1 MKNWKKNIMIFITGQ
16 TISLF
21 GSVLVQYAITWYI
34 TLKTQSGSMMM
45 ISILCGFVPQIF
57 LSPFSGVWA
66 DRYDRKKLIIFADS
80 AIALV
85 SILAGI
91 IFFLNYREIW
101 ILFVVSVFRSLGQ
114 AVHSPAVSAAFPQM
128 VPRENLM
135 KVQGLSTGIQSA
147 TMIIAPIIAG
157 AMLSFTSI
165 ELMFSVDFLTALLAV
180 LSIFFLVKIP
190 KVKRSGDTVKIDY
203 MADIKLGIKYI
214 KEHAFLVPFFV
225 LCSAVW
231 FFIAPVAFL
240 SPLQVVRQFGE
251 EIWRLSAVEIAFS
264 IGMTVG
270 GVLVATFG
278 GFKNRMVTMLV
289 ALALLS
295 TMTIGLGVAGNF
307 WLYLGILMVQGISIP
322 FYNTPATVMLQEKV
336 DPAYMGRVFS
346 VMGMLSSSIMPLA
359 MLFFGPLGDVV
370 DLRWIFIGS
379 GAILVLVGVAV
390 LMNKKFIAVG
400 LPDKPVQVQSIS
412 EPEQA

>member
-1 MKNWKKNIMIFITGQ
+1 MKNWKKNISIFIVGQ
-16 TISLF
+16 TVSLF

-57 LSPFSGVWA
+57 LAPFSGVWA
-66 DRYDRKKLIIFADS
+66 DRYDRKKLIVIADS
-80 AIALV
+80 AIAVV
-85 SILAGI
+85 SILAAL
-91 IFFLNYREIW
+91 IFALNYREIW

-114 AVHSPAVSAAFPQM
+114 AVHSPAVSAAYPQM

-135 KVQGLSTGIQSA
+135 KVQGFTGGVQSA
-147 TMIIAPIIAG
+147 TMIIAPIIAA

-165 ELMFSVDFLTALLAV
+165 ELMFSVDFFTALVAV
-180 LSIFFLVKIP
+180 SSVLFLVKIP
-190 KVKRSGDTVKIDY
+190 RVERSGKPGKIDY
-203 MADIKLGIKYI
+203 LADIKLGIKYI
-214 KEHAFLVPFFV
+214 REHHFLVPFFL

-240 SPLQVVRQFGE
+240 TPLQVVRQFGE
-251 EIWRLSAVEIAFS
+251 EIWRLSAIEIAFS

-270 GVLVATFG
+270 GLLVAAFG

-289 ALALLS
+289 ALAFLS
-295 TMTIGLGVAGNF
+295 TMTVGLGIAGNF
-307 WLYLGILMVQGISIP
+307 WVYLAVLVIQGLTIP

-346 VMGMLSSSIMPLA
+346 VMGMLSSSVMPIA
-359 MLFFGPLGDVV
+359 MLVFGPLGDVL

-379 GAILVLVGVAV
+379 GLILVLIGLAV
-390 LMNKKFIAVG
+390 LMNKKFVAVG
-400 LPDKPVQVQSIS
+400 MPEKKASEQPVP
-412 EPEQA
+412 EPEQL